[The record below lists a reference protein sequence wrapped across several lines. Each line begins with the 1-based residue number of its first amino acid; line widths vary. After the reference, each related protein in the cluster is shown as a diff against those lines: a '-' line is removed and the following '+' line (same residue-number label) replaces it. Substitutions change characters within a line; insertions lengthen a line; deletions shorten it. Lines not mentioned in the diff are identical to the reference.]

1 MKNLTPSYVAKE
13 EAPQRKP
20 VELYRIWRGDETPHC
35 YTSGDVAVIYPGP
48 TNDEYLSATIK
59 RSLIRYDS
67 QLEVTKCSIQAAF
80 VEDPVLEFVAI
91 NPVEIYWVMIMKLHR
106 EQLPLEADVIF
117 LGQIKSVSFKGIQ
130 ADVECVGF
138 EHFLKMPIPTERYQI
153 TCNWKVFDSKC
164 NGVSVSSVNRGRA
177 GNVATIETKI
187 AHELVP
193 GDWAVISGMGSAGY
207 DGTWEV
213 ASIPDTMHFTYVN
226 AEANEGETADTGG
239 AIVRDMKIKYKVPVT
254 VTLDPT
260 KTILTAIIFGTYTA
274 GYFIG
279 GTVEFGVEKRTIVA
293 HSVNTI
299 TMSYRMINLDL
310 NNDDISDGDVDVYPG
325 CDGRAATCRDKFD
338 NIFNFFG
345 HPYIPIENPAMR
357 T

>member
-1 MKNLTPSYVAKE
+1 MKDLTPSYVAKE

-48 TNDEYLSATIK
+48 VNDEYLPATIK

-67 QLEVTKCSIQAAF
+67 QLEVTKCTIQAAF

-91 NPVEIYWVMIMKLHR
+91 NPVEIYWVKIMKLHR
-106 EQLPLEADVIF
+106 EQSTLEPDVIF
-117 LGQIKSVSFKGIQ
+117 LGQIKSVTFKGIE
-130 ADVECVGF
+130 ANVECVGF

-226 AEANEGETADTGG
+226 AGANEVETADIGG
-239 AIVRDMKIKYKVPVT
+239 AIVRDMKIKYKVTAV

-260 KTILTAIIFGTYTA
+260 KTILTAAIFGTYTA

-279 GTVEFGVEKRTIVA
+279 GVVEFTFGNESRTIIA
-293 HSVNTI
+293 HSGSTI
-299 TMSYRMINLDL
+299 TMSYRMIDL
-310 NNDDISDGDVDVYPG
+310 EDDDSVDAYPG
-325 CDGRAATCRDKFD
+325 CDGRAATCRDKFV
-338 NIFNFFG
+338 NILNFFG
-345 HPYIPIENPAMR
+345 YPYIPIENPALR

>member
-35 YTSGDVAVIYPGP
+35 YTSGDVAIPPQTIEPIGLGIGNV
-48 TNDEYLSATIK
+48 EYLPATIK

-91 NPVEIYWVMIMKLHR
+91 NPVDIYWVMIMKLHR

-153 TCNWKVFDSKC
+153 TCNWKVFDLKCDNPAGACSK
-164 NGVSVSSVNRGRA
+164 
-177 GNVATIETKI
+177 
-187 AHELVP
+187 
-193 GDWAVISGMGSAGY
+193 
-207 DGTWEV
+207 
-213 ASIPDTMHFTYVN
+213 
-226 AEANEGETADTGG
+226 EGHRTTTE
-239 AIVRDMKIKYKVPVT
+239 

-260 KTILTAIIFGTYTA
+260 KTILTSSAFEDKPT

-293 HSVNTI
+293 HWGDTI

-310 NNDDISDGDVDVYPG
+310 NDDDISDGDVDAYPG
-325 CDGRAATCRDKFD
+325 CDGRAATCRDKFVNN

>member
-1 MKNLTPSYVAKE
+1 
-13 EAPQRKP
+13 
-20 VELYRIWRGDETPHC
+20 
-35 YTSGDVAVIYPGP
+35 
-48 TNDEYLSATIK
+48 
-59 RSLIRYDS
+59 
-67 QLEVTKCSIQAAF
+67 

-91 NPVEIYWVMIMKLHR
+91 NPVDIYWVMIMKLHR

-117 LGQIKSVSFKGIQ
+117 LGQIKSVAFKGIQ

-164 NGVSVSSVNRGRA
+164 NGISVSSVNRSRTS
-177 GNVATIETKI
+177 NVATIETEI
-187 AHELVP
+187 AHELVI
-193 GDWAVISGMGSAGY
+193 GDWAVISGMGGAGY
-207 DGTWEV
+207 NGTWEI
-213 ASIPDTMHFTYVN
+213 ASVPDTTHLTYVN
-226 AEANEGETADTGG
+226 AGMDEVEIADTGG
-239 AIVRDMKIKYKVPVT
+239 AIVRDMKIKYKVTAT

-260 KTILTAIIFGTYTA
+260 KTILTAVIFGTYTA

-293 HSVNTI
+293 HSGNTI

-325 CDGRAATCRDKFD
+325 CDGRAATCRDKFVNN